1 MRILFITETV
11 PYPLDSGGRIKTF
24 HTLRMLADAHDVRLH
39 AFIRDDAQR
48 VHRVSLEVL
57 GVLTA
62 LHLVRRSMAREAW
75 FAVRSLAGAPYS
87 VGRHFN
93 HTVFAAIEAEAVRW
107 RPDLVYCDH
116 LSMAEYAVRLGVPI
130 VYDAHNVEYAILQR
144 FAGTRPNPLTRAAA
158 AVEWRRVRRYEA
170 DVCRRSRLVFVV
182 SDVDRQALTDLA
194 GPEVHFVEVPIAVD
208 AAGTTPIATLTR
220 EPRLLF
226 LGGLHWPP
234 NADALATFVRDMW
247 PQVRVARPDAT
258 LTSVG
263 RDDSAVADEC
273 RGAPGVQLTGWVPD
287 IDPFVQASRVLVVPM
302 RAGSGMRVKI
312 LDAMA
317 RGLPVV
323 STTVGCEGIG
333 VVPGEHLLVAD
344 TPQAFAEAVIRVLDD
359 DALAA
364 SLARN
369 ARALV
374 LERYDVAPIRA
385 AVLHAIDEVGPTI
398 ARSKSASQ

>member
-1 MRILFITETV
+1 M
-11 PYPLDSGGRIKTF
+11 
-24 HTLRMLADAHDVRLH
+24 
-39 AFIRDDAQR
+39 
-48 VHRVSLEVL
+48 
-57 GVLTA
+57 
-62 LHLVRRSMAREAW
+62 
-75 FAVRSLAGAPYS
+75 
-87 VGRHFN
+87 
-93 HTVFAAIEAEAVRW
+93 
-107 RPDLVYCDH
+107 
-116 LSMAEYAVRLGVPI
+116 
-130 VYDAHNVEYAILQR
+130 
-144 FAGTRPNPLTRAAA
+144 
-158 AVEWRRVRRYEA
+158 
-170 DVCRRSRLVFVV
+170 
-182 SDVDRQALTDLA
+182 
-194 GPEVHFVEVPIAVD
+194 
-208 AAGTTPIATLTR
+208 
-220 EPRLLF
+220 
-226 LGGLHWPP
+226 
-234 NADALATFVRDMW
+234 
-247 PQVRVARPDAT
+247 
-258 LTSVG
+258 G